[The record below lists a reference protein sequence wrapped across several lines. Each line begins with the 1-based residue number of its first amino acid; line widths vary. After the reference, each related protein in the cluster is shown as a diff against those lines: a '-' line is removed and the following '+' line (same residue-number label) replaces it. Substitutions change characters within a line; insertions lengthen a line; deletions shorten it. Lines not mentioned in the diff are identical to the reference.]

1 VAGKFV
7 LVSSE
12 HDWIEFDALIELM
25 PWGRNVYTIIRL
37 DELLEDAAKAAK
49 TRRVEGTI
57 EELPVNVGLNRA
69 DILPH
74 AFMYAGKGLQRRLGA
89 RPGDVVHCR
98 LRPADPDDVPLAD
111 DLQLALTEAGRLA
124 AFERQTPAERRRL
137 LQPIEVAAT
146 PETRQRRT
154 AALLRSLLPD

>member
-1 VAGKFV
+1 M
-7 LVSSE
+7 SSE

>member
-1 VAGKFV
+1 M
-7 LVSSE
+7 SSE
-12 HDWIEFDALIELM
+12 HDWIEFEALIELM

-69 DILPH
+69 DILPQ

-137 LQPIEVAAT
+137 LQPIELAAT

>member
-1 VAGKFV
+1 MSA
-7 LVSSE
+7 E
-12 HDWIEFDALIELM
+12 HDWIEFDAPIELM
-25 PWGRNVYTIIRL
+25 PWARNVYTIIRFN
-37 DELLEDAAKAAK
+37 ELLEDAAKAAK

-74 AFMYAGKGLQRRLGA
+74 AFMYAGEGLQRRLGA

-111 DLQLALTEAGRLA
+111 DLQRALTEAGRLA

-154 AALLRSLLPD
+154 AALLRSLPPD

>member
-1 VAGKFV
+1 
-7 LVSSE
+7 VSSE

-25 PWGRNVYTIIRL
+25 PWGRNVYTISRL

-98 LRPADPDDVPLAD
+98 LRAADPDDVPLAED
-111 DLQLALTEAGRLA
+111 IQLALTEAGRLA

-137 LQPIEVAAT
+137 LQPIEVAGT